1 MKKLVSLLSAV
12 AMLAMLAVPAS
23 AALNYAPDEDGWY
36 VITEAPTD
44 EEVAA
49 YAPTL
54 KATTTKLETE
64 DDLKAISS
72 AVNKK
77 YKSKLAS
84 HDIYKVTYDM
94 TDIGTFVNAYDE
106 DYNYAFFGLYD
117 ITIGFDASTLPEGYE
132 VYALNY
138 TLPDGTS
145 AAVGAGVSG
154 VTGLLNVAY
163 TAAGVAYDSIYP
175 ARTNDEGIVVDAGTY
190 KAEYI
195 LAYPKTDAT
204 VTLAFGE
211 AMITYKTTVGTA
223 NSVPATKNITCDAL
237 VFGTVVEPEPEPDPE
252 PVLPEVVVSDKMD
265 LAAEGAI
272 GAAWDVTIK
281 NFDSAKKYMATFTDV
296 DTGAVRRD
304 EGAKAIDVSAYA
316 ETAGDLGF
324 AVIMNLTAERNVA
337 LTIAIQ

>member
-1 MKKLVSLLSAV
+1 MKKLVSLLSTV

-54 KATTTKLETE
+54 KATTAKLETE
-64 DDLKAISS
+64 ADLKAISS

-106 DYNYAFFGLYD
+106 DYGNAFFGLYNV
-117 ITIGFDASTLPEGYE
+117 TIGFDAAELPAGYE

-138 TLPDGTS
+138 TLPDGSTG
-145 AAVGAGVSG
+145 AASVGVDGA
-154 VTGLLNVAY
+154 TGYLNALY
-163 TAAGVAYDSIYP
+163 TAAGVTYDTIFPTLSVE
-175 ARTNDEGIVVDAGTY
+175 EGVVVDAGTF
-190 KAEYI
+190 KVEY
-195 LAYPKTDAT
+195 LLVYPKTDAT
-204 VTLAFGE
+204 VTLSLAPST
-211 AMITYKTTVGTA
+211 MITYKTTVGAA
-223 NSVPATKNITCDAL
+223 NSVPATSNITCDDIVL
-237 VFGTVVEPEPEPDPE
+237 GEVI
-252 PVLPEVVVSDKMD
+252 PVPTEVVVSDKMD
-265 LAAEGAI
+265 LAADGAI

-281 NFDSAKKYMATFTDV
+281 NFDSTKAYMATFTDV
-296 DTGAVRRD
+296 ATGEVRRN

-316 ETAGDLGF
+316 ETSGDLGF

-337 LTIAIQ
+337 LSIAIQ